1 MKKYTLVCLTLV
13 LSIFFASCDR
23 KKQSVLNK
31 EEIQFIKGQFENTL
45 AVANDPFKIPR
56 TTTENG
62 VLKTVDIFDWTSGFF
77 AGNLW
82 YMYEIT
88 GEDKWK
94 SEAIKFTEALDSVQY
109 FSNHH
114 DVGIRLIAATG
125 MASGLQGIRSMKKLW
140 YRLQNR

>member
-1 MKKYTLVCLTLV
+1 
-13 LSIFFASCDR
+13 
-23 KKQSVLNK
+23 
-31 EEIQFIKGQFENTL
+31 
-45 AVANDPFKIPR
+45 
-56 TTTENG
+56 
-62 VLKTVDIFDWTSGFF
+62 
-77 AGNLW
+77 
-82 YMYEIT
+82 MYEIT